1 MSGPIRS
8 LGQEYSTKKNRLR
21 FTYNDDLALL
31 REFVGQN
38 PLSNPEGWE
47 VIKQNMQIST
57 GKAFTIRTIKQ
68 HLILIIEIWI
78 KKDEVD
84 KVRSG
89 IEDCSERDLL
99 LQEASVLCKE
109 FNFVGLDR
117 QKKKTPRD
125 LQLSQLGKKVRNS
138 YLDQVEHINENA
150 STSTKQVCNQN
161 QDNGKFVLQE
171 IITCDQENEIF
182 FYDHDYASCVDIGLE
197 PPSHQIN
204 NTNTLE
210 INSLSYNSCDKRT
223 LEVISPKK
231 TRGCLESTATPIRKT
246 QSTDQKSSVLGPSRT
261 RIKRQPIRR
270 NALTYLSQKQERDY
284 AIRKKELELEE
295 RKIALQ
301 ERQINLNEE
310 KLKLE
315 KQKLELENE
324 ERKQRMDGEKKEKE
338 VTFNI
343 LQKLIDTLA
352 QKCNKV

>member
-1 MSGPIRS
+1 MGV
-8 LGQEYSTKKNRLR
+8 GQYEALAKNTARKKNRLR

-57 GKAFTIRTIKQ
+57 GKAFTIRTIKL

-117 QKKKTPRD
+117 QKKK
-125 LQLSQLGKKVRNS
+125 
-138 YLDQVEHINENA
+138 
-150 STSTKQVCNQN
+150 
-161 QDNGKFVLQE
+161 LQE
-171 IITCDQENEIF
+171 TYN
-182 FYDHDYASCVDIGLE
+182 YRSSSCVDIELE

-231 TRGCLESTATPIRKT
+231 TLGCLESTATPIRKT

-270 NALTYLSQKQERDY
+270 DALTYLSQKQERDY

-315 KQKLELENE
+315 TQKLELENE
-324 ERKQRMDGEKKEKE
+324 ERKQRMDGEKKRKISY
-338 VTFNI
+338 F
-343 LQKLIDTLA
+343 
-352 QKCNKV
+352 